1 MENCDFASVF
11 SLDWGCLL
19 ITRLIVVDTHTYTDP
34 YVDPLGMRPT
44 IPLEI
49 LCVVFTFQS

>member
-49 LCVVFTFQS
+49 LCVVFTCQS